1 MAETGRWNGH
11 IFEVSPSLIRGYTD
25 LTIKGGSETKEKE
38 SSKEKYVTRENAK
51 AVEVTLTAVLN
62 SMTGSSVRA
71 DAESFLSD
79 ATKGASDYFYIG
91 DKKLVTCQLMLT
103 DANIEQID
111 IGPSG
116 RWNSASV
123 KLTFKQASKLDGS
136 GKSSSSSHSS
146 SSSSKKSK
154 KASTKTSSTKKTSII
169 KKTAAAAKVAI
180 KVTNAIKS
188 VTKTKTTAERV
199 SATKKKKTATKYS
212 KTTKKSTKKK

>member
-25 LTIKGGSETKEKE
+25 LTIKGGSDIKEKT

-116 RWNSASV
+116 KWNSASV

-136 GKSSSSSHSS
+136 GKSSSSHSS